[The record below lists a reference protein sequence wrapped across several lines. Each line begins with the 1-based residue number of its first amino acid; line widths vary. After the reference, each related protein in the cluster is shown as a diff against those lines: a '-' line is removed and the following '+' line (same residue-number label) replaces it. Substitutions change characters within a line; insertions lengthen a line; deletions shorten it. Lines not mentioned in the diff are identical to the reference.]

1 MKTHFLLMLTFFMV
15 VVSSCRTNLV
25 DSQVSLLKEL
35 SVDEARDWYLKTYAA
50 GLRRGASP
58 NDVQRI
64 VPWKQTQIFKKGNSN
79 YIYTPV
85 LYGDRKK
92 LAVGILGEGKN
103 KASKEDLVIAEEG
116 IVVFKNQKGENEA
129 RLLQFLPN
137 DSKGIKKGNKPKDL
151 KKFDGWVFICDVMGN
166 LKAGVEYKNGKVERS
181 FDVEQPKQARVQS
194 CIQVPIVYQTVEV
207 SGCGTNCVDV
217 TVILH
222 TTTGMVCTYSG
233 SNLQPGNYNI
243 MDAIGGGSGGGVPIE
258 PAQSIIEIDYS
269 ALEAY
274 PCIEELLKDGLQK
287 NLQGPKSRAAQWI
300 EDYFGGGV
308 TQAQMKFLVDESMP
322 FPAATIRSQFSPS
335 GKTEIR
341 FKPNEM
347 LNFSKEYGIA
357 IILHEFMHV
366 KYGVHDPFAIAFPA
380 GTQLEHR
387 EMLAKDLQELAD
399 ALQSITGISQFDAR
413 AITINGLADVK
424 NSDPAYFDSNVK
436 NAYGADFDVNQALS
450 HGAKYGYNRTL
461 GANPCN

>member
-1 MKTHFLLMLTFFMV
+1 MV

-25 DSQVSLLKEL
+25 DSEVTLLKEL

-64 VPWKQTQIFKKGNSN
+64 VPWKQTQVFKKGNSN

-151 KKFDGWVFICDVMGN
+151 KKFDGWVFICDVIGN

-243 MDAIGGGSGGGVPIE
+243 MDAIGGGSGGGVPIQ
-258 PAQSIIEIDYS
+258 PAQSIIELDYS
-269 ALEAY
+269 SLEAH
-274 PCIEELLKDGLQK
+274 PCLEDLLKTSLAK
-287 NLQGPKSRAAQWI
+287 TAQPGTI
-300 EDYFGGGV
+300 EDNIEFYYGGPGSL
-308 TQAQMKFLVDESMP
+308 TLKFKTDENIP
-322 FPAATIRSQFSPS
+322 YPAGTLRATDTRPLTIV
-335 GKTEIR
+335 
-341 FKPNEM
+341 FKPSTFET
-347 LNFSKEYGIA
+347 FSKEYA
-357 IILHEFMHV
+357 VAVILHELVHAIFGANDFGLT
-366 KYGVHDPFAIAFPA
+366 KYPNPDSEHRAMLE
-380 GTQLEHR
+380 TQLNK
-387 EMLAKDLQELAD
+387 LAQQLQTL
-399 ALQSITGISQFDAR
+399 TGISEFDAR
-413 AITINGLADVK
+413 AITINGFNDVRVSDYTFFE
-424 NSDPAYFDSNVK
+424 NSIKS
-436 NAYGADFDVNQALS
+436 AYGSDFNIAQALTRGEQYS
-450 HGAKYGYNRTL
+450 HYQVNSPGSK
-461 GANPCN
+461 PCD